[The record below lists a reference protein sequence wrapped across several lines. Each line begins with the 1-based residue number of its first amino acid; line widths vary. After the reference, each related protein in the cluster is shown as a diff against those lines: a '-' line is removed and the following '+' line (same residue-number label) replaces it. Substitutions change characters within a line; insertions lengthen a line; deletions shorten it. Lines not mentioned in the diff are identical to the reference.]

1 LKNLFS
7 ESGSMSNSQ
16 DIFSTSKVAA
26 IIPARFASTRFPG
39 KPLVSLCGKPMIQW
53 VIEGVKT
60 SQYVTDIYIATDHLE
75 IAKVAESCGVR
86 SLMTSPDCQTGSD
99 RVYQAVQILK
109 NENKNYEYVLNVQG
123 DEPLI
128 SKNYID
134 PLAQALLADA
144 DLDMAT
150 LSHPLSEY
158 EVDNLNA
165 VKVLTNQNSVAIYF
179 SRFAI
184 PFSRE
189 RFVQGKFDSCVQKH
203 IGLYGFKTDFLEKF
217 CTTPQ
222 SQIEKAESLEQLRA
236 LHLGAQIKV
245 ISVPEPIQGIDT
257 PEDLK
262 TFEMKYKLNT

>member
-1 LKNLFS
+1 
-7 ESGSMSNSQ
+7 MSNSP
-16 DIFSTSKVAA
+16 DIISTSKIAA

-60 SQYVTDIYIATDHLE
+60 SQYVTDIFVATDHTE

-86 SLMTSPDCQTGSD
+86 ALMTSPDCQTGSD
-99 RVYQAVQILK
+99 RVYQALQILK
-109 NENKNYEYVLNVQG
+109 KENKNYQYVLNVQG

-128 SKNYID
+128 SKKYID
-134 PLAQALLADA
+134 PLAQALLIDSK
-144 DLDMAT
+144 LDMAT
-150 LSHPLSEY
+150 LSHPLLEA
-158 EVDNLNA
+158 EIDNLNA
-165 VKVLTNQNSVAIYF
+165 VKVLTNQNGVAIYF

-184 PFSRE
+184 PFSRQQ
-189 RFVQGKFDSCVQKH
+189 FIFGQFDSCVQKH

-217 CTTPQ
+217 CTAQQ

-245 ISVPEPIQGIDT
+245 ISVPEPVQGIDT

-262 TFEMKYKLNT
+262 TFEMKYKLNTSSIK

>member
-1 LKNLFS
+1 
-7 ESGSMSNSQ
+7 MSNSP
-16 DIFSTSKVAA
+16 DIISTSKIAA

-39 KPLVSLCGKPMIQW
+39 KPVVSLCGKPMIQW

-60 SQYVTDIYIATDHLE
+60 SHYVTDIYVATDHPE

-86 SLMTSPDCQTGSD
+86 ALMTSPDCQTGSD
-99 RVYQAVQILK
+99 RVYQALQILK
-109 NENKNYEYVLNVQG
+109 KENKNYQYVLNVQG

-134 PLAQALLADA
+134 PLAQALLVDSN
-144 DLDMAT
+144 LDMAT
-150 LSHPLSEY
+150 LSHPLSES
-158 EVDNLNA
+158 EIDNLNA

-184 PFSRE
+184 PFSRQQ
-189 RFVQGKFDSCVQKH
+189 FVLGQFDSCVQKH

-217 CTTPQ
+217 CTAPQ

-236 LHLGAQIKV
+236 LYLGAQIKV
-245 ISVPEPIQGIDT
+245 ISVSEPIQGIDT

-262 TFEMKYKLNT
+262 TFEMKYKLNTSSIK